1 MRDATWR
8 VGRKVK
14 RTVYIGDDLV
24 GLMDTPELA
33 DEVVRAVNNRRMV
46 ESAGRDIRADRD
58 RLRSELA
65 RERETNADIR
75 AGWDK
80 ALSTAEEAMSERNLA
95 RAERDQ
101 FKAERDKAY
110 HDYKLVRAENADLCQ
125 KERALLDTTL
135 SALVAA
141 RMFGAGN
148 ESGWQTEVETAI
160 DQVSARL
167 ASLGEKPCSAV
178 PETQGWNAD
187 GQLKCE
193 LPGNHNG
200 PHQCRGGVFKWDKA
214 YVPPPAESQ
223 PVQVREEA
231 ARRLRAAASAL
242 PVELN
247 CTGISLRRLAQWLEE
262 QRPPVDTPARDA
274 VARALVPAE
283 VDNPVRIADRLQG
296 FKAVQ
301 VLRELTQWRS
311 DFHAIDI
318 TRGSGRFSRVKEAL
332 VELEFI
338 ADRAVRVLGETK

>member
-65 RERETNADIR
+65 RERDTNADIR

-80 ALSTAEEAMSERNLA
+80 ALSTAEEAMSERNLV

-110 HDYKLVRAENADLCQ
+110 HDYKLIRAENADLRQ

-167 ASLGEKPCSAV
+167 AALGRKPCSTV
-178 PETQGWNAD
+178 PEMQGWNAD

-231 ARRLRAAASAL
+231 ARRLRAAASIIGLAPDVSLTGTARWIEEAL
-242 PVELN
+242 GV
-247 CTGISLRRLAQWLEE
+247 Q
-262 QRPPVDTPARDA
+262 DA
-274 VARALVPAE
+274 ERVARVLVPAE
-283 VDNPVRIADRLQG
+283 VDNPERIADRLRG
-296 FKAVQ
+296 LKAVR
-301 VLRELTQWRS
+301 VLKQLVDAIE
-311 DFHAIDI
+311 DDHAGDM
-318 TRGSGRFSRVKEAL
+318 SPLWAEA
-332 VELEFI
+332 
-338 ADRAVRVLGETK
+338 RRVLGETK